1 MPFSSLSWVPK
12 LVHNKRKC
20 GQKYMQIVIMWWG
33 HSPEVQLEAVC
44 KHWDLKQPHL
54 NSTVDFFFF
63 LIIISIIILISPYL
77 YFVIGLLSD
86 LYCGQTYAFLIV
98 CFFCF
103 WFGKRLNLDWEGCN
117 PRPKKCLQCN
127 CMSSRGRM
135 LMQYHRRCVSVR
147 WPWKKKYLL
156 ILKTGRKS
164 YEY

>member
-1 MPFSSLSWVPK
+1 MGSKTSSQQKEMWPEIYADSDYVMRTFSWGTTWS
-12 LVHNKRKC
+12 C
-20 GQKYMQIVIMWWG
+20 MQTLG
-33 HSPEVQLEAVC
+33 LEATTFEQHC
-44 KHWDLKQPHL
+44 W
-54 NSTVDFFFF
+54 FFFF

-86 LYCGQTYAFLIV
+86 LYCGQIYAFLIV

-156 ILKTGRKS
+156 ILKTGRNS
-164 YEY
+164 YKY